1 MAALSALP
9 AEVVPVRRPGRRFVD
24 FLRRET
30 VTAVAI
36 AFLGF
41 ILLLTFLP
49 DVFAPFDPVEADPSI
64 AFLPPSW
71 PHVLGTDSVGRDVLS
86 RMVYGASASMPAAL
100 LATALALVIGV
111 TLGVVAATFGG
122 WVDATIMRVLDAVL
136 AIPGLLIIFAFLA
149 VLGNGVM
156 PIAVAIG
163 IGGSVSFARLMR
175 GEVYRVRSLTY
186 VEAARASGVHGWT
199 IAWRHV
205 IPGAIRPIIA
215 LTALD
220 LGAALLTIGA
230 IGYLGFGVTPPAP
243 EWGAM
248 VADGQRYFA
257 NAWWLSVVPGV
268 TFVLI
273 VLAANQISRYFER
286 GTDR

>member
-1 MAALSALP
+1 VALLPSAIVD
-9 AEVVPVRRPGRRFVD
+9 VVEARRPARRVAD
-24 FLRRET
+24 FLRAET
-30 VTAVAI
+30 VTAIAI
-36 AFLGF
+36 AFLAF
-41 ILLLTFLP
+41 ILLITFLP
-49 DVFAPFDPVEADPSI
+49 DVFAPFDPLEADPSL

-71 PHVLGTDSVGRDVLS
+71 PHVFGTDSVGRDVLS

-100 LATALALVIGV
+100 LATALALVVGV
-111 TLGVVAATFGG
+111 AVGVVAATFGG

-149 VLGNGVM
+149 VLGNGII

-163 IGGSVSFARLMR
+163 VGGSVSFARLMR
-175 GEVYRVRSLTY
+175 AEVYRVRSLTY

-248 VADGQRYFA
+248 VADGQRYFT

-273 VLAANQISRYFER
+273 VLAANQVSRYFER
-286 GTDR
+286 GAGR